1 MAKLKFDVMLK
12 GRFVC
17 TLTYEFCPA
26 FIITEQELVDFVL
39 SKRPSLENK
48 PFNIAF

>member
-12 GRFVC
+12 DRFVC

-26 FIITEQELVDFVL
+26 FILTE
-39 SKRPSLENK
+39 
-48 PFNIAF
+48 

>member
-17 TLTYEFCPA
+17 TLTYEYCPA
-26 FIITEQELVDFVL
+26 FFVTERELMDFVL
-39 SKRPSLENK
+39 SKRPSLKNK
-48 PFNIAF
+48 PFVIEL

>member
-12 GRFVC
+12 DRFVC

-26 FIITEQELVDFVL
+26 FTLIEKELVDFVL
-39 SKRPSLENK
+39 SKRPSLKNK
-48 PFNIAF
+48 PFIIAF

>member
-1 MAKLKFDVMLK
+1 MEKLKFDVMLK

-26 FIITEQELVDFVL
+26 FPITGQELVDFVL
-39 SKRPSLENK
+39 SKRPSLKGK